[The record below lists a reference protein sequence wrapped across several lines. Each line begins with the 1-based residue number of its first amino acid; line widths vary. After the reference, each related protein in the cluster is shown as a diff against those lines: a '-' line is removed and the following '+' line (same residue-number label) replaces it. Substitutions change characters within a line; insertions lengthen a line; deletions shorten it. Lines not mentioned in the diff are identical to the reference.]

1 MKAVQVVALDISL
14 ATNVRGAVQP
24 FSAKVRKPG
33 LKVAAVVVQK
43 PSFWKASKP
52 SFAAWHALAVP
63 ADAQKVGLLTVGLG
77 DGGGGGTAVGLLT
90 VGLGDGGG
98 GGTTVG
104 EEQLALHVAS
114 AVQ

>member
-33 LKVAAVVVQK
+33 LTVAAVVVQK

-77 DGGGGGTAVGLLT
+77 DGGGGGTTVGLLR
-90 VGLGDGGG
+90 
-98 GGTTVG
+98 
-104 EEQLALHVAS
+104 EEQLVVHVAS

>member
-1 MKAVQVVALDISL
+1 MALDISL
-14 ATNVRGAVQP
+14 ATDVRGSVQP
-24 FSAKVRKPG
+24 DSAKVRKPAPM
-33 LKVAAVVVQK
+33 VTAVLVQK
-43 PSFWKASKP
+43 PSLVKESKP
-52 SFAAWHALAVP
+52 AFAVWHALAVP

-77 DGGGGGTAVGLLT
+77 DGGGGGTTVGLLT

-104 EEQLALHVAS
+104 EEQLALHVAI